1 MTIFGHKAPLTA
13 VVGLAIILL
22 NLVVALGGPYLAPY
36 GETGAVRPESV
47 GWIASSLRSSQ

>member
-36 GETGAVRPESV
+36 GETQVV
-47 GWIASSLRSSQ
+47 GGGWDPASAAA